1 MSFPCYRARL
11 SVVLSV
17 NRLLSPIKIFV
28 CAKVES
34 GAKTKNQ
41 SMASN
46 TEFVVVIRGELG
58 FEILAC
64 LDA

>member
-1 MSFPCYRARL
+1 
-11 SVVLSV
+11 VLSV
-17 NRLLSPIKIFV
+17 NRLLSLIKIFV

-46 TEFVVVIRGELG
+46 TEFVVVIRGELC